1 VQDQEKLLSQ
11 SPPPPYYQDTKC
23 DNAELSSRLS
33 TNWQRR
39 WKMITPVGR
48 ASGYVAVGIMVLATC
63 GVTSAEQPSAAP
75 TAEQQ
80 GLNKQITATLRE
92 VHDRGADLYNNRDTA
107 GCYRLFQG
115 GLIAVRGM
123 LGHRPD
129 LQQTIDNG
137 LAEADR
143 SDSVAARAYALHG
156 LIEQVRKELRSPTK
170 DVTKGDEKPAAEP
183 SIPKSRDVP
192 APGEGKI
199 RIEKQPGTAPS
210 DVKPPAANPPAME
223 EKGATLWARLGG
235 DQNVRKIVNDFVALA
250 ADDPKVDFT
259 RAGKYKL
266 SDEAAIHLKRE
277 LIDFISQASGGPY
290 HYTGR
295 NMKEAHKGM
304 GVTNDQFDASVADLK
319 KALQKN
325 GVKPTDIDAVLGAV
339 EGTRKDIV
347 ESGASSGGKP

>member
-1 VQDQEKLLSQ
+1 
-11 SPPPPYYQDTKC
+11 
-23 DNAELSSRLS
+23 
-33 TNWQRR
+33 
-39 WKMITPVGR
+39 
-48 ASGYVAVGIMVLATC
+48 MVLTTC
-63 GVTSAEQPSAAP
+63 SVVAAEQPNAAAP

-80 GLNKQITATLRE
+80 ALNKQITATLRE

-129 LQQTIDNG
+129 VQQTIDKG

-143 SDSVAARAYALHG
+143 SDSVAARAYTLHG
-156 LIEQVRKELRSPTK
+156 LVEQVRKDLRSPAK
-170 DVTKGDEKPAAEP
+170 EVTKTEEKPPAEP
-183 SIPKSRDVP
+183 STPKSANMP
-192 APGEGKI
+192 APEERKI
-199 RIEKQPGTAPS
+199 PIEKRPGTAPS
-210 DVKPPAANPPAME
+210 DVKPPPAANPPAME

-259 RAGKYKL
+259 RGGKYKL

-277 LIDFISQASGGPY
+277 LIDFISRASGGPY
-290 HYTGR
+290 PYTGR
-295 NMKEAHKGM
+295 NMKEVHKGM
-304 GVTNDQFDASVADLK
+304 GITNDQFDASVADLK

-347 ESGASSGGKP
+347 ESAAPTGAKP